1 MRDMTTQEA
10 AASLGVSQRL
20 IRSLLEDGRLEGDQL
35 PGGVWLVAPVSVE
48 RYRSVRRPR
57 GRAWS
62 DETCWSALAL
72 LSRQP
77 TAHVPTRTAA
87 RLRARL
93 AGIEVEELAR
103 KLSGRLTPTRWS
115 AINKED
121 IKNQLVL
128 TSASGSHVIDSE
140 LAPALTGIEGYVVGS
155 QEEFVERNLII
166 PDQRGDIVLFGS
178 LPLAP
183 QGRYA
188 PEAVIAADLARSI
201 DSRERGAGLAALER
215 LRRAWL
221 DGTTR

>member
-1 MRDMTTQEA
+1 M
-10 AASLGVSQRL
+10 
-20 IRSLLEDGRLEGDQL
+20 
-35 PGGVWLVAPVSVE
+35 
-48 RYRSVRRPR
+48 
-57 GRAWS
+57 
-62 DETCWSALAL
+62 

-77 TAHVPTRTAA
+77 AAGVPTRTAA

-121 IKNQLVL
+121 IKNQLLL
-128 TSASGSHVIDSE
+128 TSASGSHIIDSE
-140 LAPALTGIEGYVVGS
+140 LAPALTGVEGYVDGS
-155 QEEFVERNLII
+155 QKEFIERNLII
-166 PDQRGDIVLFGS
+166 PDRHGDIVLFGS

-188 PEAVIAADLARSI
+188 PDAVIAADLARSI

-221 DGTTR
+221 DGT